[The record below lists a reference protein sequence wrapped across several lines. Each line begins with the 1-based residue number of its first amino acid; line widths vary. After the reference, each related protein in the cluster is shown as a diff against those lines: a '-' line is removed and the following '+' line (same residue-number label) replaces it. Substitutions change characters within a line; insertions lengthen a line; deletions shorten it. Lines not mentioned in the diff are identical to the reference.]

1 MEIIIKPK
9 QISKKKLFIVLLDK
23 RLPKPAIATD
33 IIMVLKKN
41 KISSNTIIYQINKSY
56 LFSIF

>member
-9 QISKKKLFIVLLDK
+9 QISKKKLFTVLLDK

-33 IIMVLKKN
+33 IIIMLKKN
-41 KISSNTIIYQINKSY
+41 KISSNTII
-56 LFSIF
+56 